1 MIELII
7 IALLLGWSGTDQDV
21 REEAPVQQEVVV
33 PDAAVNIATVIALAE
48 VLTAI
53 TKTSTT
59 TATAQEIIEGLNTST
74 ATTTV
79 TATSTTTSTGTSTST
94 GT

>member
-21 REEAPVQQEVVV
+21 REEAPIQQEVVV